1 MALPPSL
8 SLIRL
13 TPDYQFK
20 VFDCGDADLN
30 DFLINDSKSYLNKL
44 LAVTYIIENE
54 TEIVAFF
61 SLLNDKI
68 TIADVDS
75 SNQWKKLFKKTTGKS
90 FSSHPAMKLGRL
102 GVSSSYKGTGIGTII
117 LDYIKE
123 LFVTN
128 NRTGCRY
135 ITVDAYGASL
145 SFYEKNGFKYL
156 TSKDKDSDTRLMYFD
171 LIVLTDFVG

>member
-1 MALPPSL
+1 MPFPAGS

-13 TPDYQFK
+13 TAAHQIKP
-20 VFDCGDADLN
+20 FDCGDADLN
-30 DFLINDSKSYLNKL
+30 EFLLNDATSYLQKL
-44 LAVTYIIENE
+44 LAVTYILENENE
-54 TEIVAFF
+54 TIAFF
-61 SLLNDKI
+61 SLINDKI
-68 TIADVDS
+68 TIGDVDS
-75 SNQWKKLFKKTTGKS
+75 GNQWKKWFKKTTGKD

-102 GVSSSYKGTGIGTII
+102 GVSNSFKGTGIGTII

-145 SFYEKNGFKYL
+145 SFYEKNGFRYL
-156 TSKDKDSDTRLMYFD
+156 TTKDKDSDTRLMYFD
-171 LIVLTDFVG
+171 LMTLS

>member
-1 MALPPSL
+1 MNLPSGL

-20 VFDCGDADLN
+20 FFDCGDSDLN
-30 DFLINDSKSYLNKL
+30 DFLLNDSKSYLSKL
-44 LAVTYIIENE
+44 LAVTYIVESE
-54 TEIVAFF
+54 VEIVAFF

-68 TIADVDS
+68 TVNDVDS

-90 FSSHPAMKLGRL
+90 FSSHPAIKVGRL
-102 GVSSSYKGTGIGTII
+102 GVSSSHKGSGMGTVI
-117 LDYIKE
+117 LDYIKG

-128 NRTGCRY
+128 NNTGCRY

-145 SFYEKNGFKYL
+145 RFYEKNGFKYL
-156 TSKDKDSDTRLMYFD
+156 TSKDHGSVTRLMYFD
-171 LIVLTDFVG
+171 LIALTG

>member
-1 MALPPSL
+1 MAFPAGS

-13 TPDYQFK
+13 TSSHQIKSFN
-20 VFDCGDADLN
+20 CGDNDLN
-30 DFLINDSKSYLNKL
+30 EFLFKDSKSYLEKL
-44 LAVTYIIENE
+44 LAVTYILENGTE
-54 TEIVAFF
+54 TIAFF

-68 TIADVDS
+68 TITDVDS
-75 SNQWKKLFKKTTGKS
+75 GNQWKKLFKLPTGKS

-102 GVSSSYKGTGIGTII
+102 GVSNTFKGTGTGTII

-145 SFYEKNGFKYL
+145 TFYEKNGFKYL
-156 TSKDKDSDTRLMYFD
+156 TTRDKASDTRLMYFD
-171 LIVLTDFVG
+171 LLPLSI

>member
-1 MALPPSL
+1 MALPSGL

-13 TPDYQFK
+13 KPDYPFK
-20 VFDCGDADLN
+20 PFDCGDSDLN
-30 DFLINDSKSYLNKL
+30 DFLIHDSKSYLKNL
-44 LAVTYIIENE
+44 LAVTYILENE

-68 TIADVDS
+68 TVTDVDS
-75 SNQWKKLFKKTTGKS
+75 GNQWKKLFKKTTGKS
-90 FSSHPAMKLGRL
+90 FNSHPSMKLGRL
-102 GVSSSYKGTGIGTII
+102 GVSNSYKGSGIGTVI

-123 LFVTN
+123 LFVSN

-171 LIVLTDFVG
+171 LIVLKDLEP